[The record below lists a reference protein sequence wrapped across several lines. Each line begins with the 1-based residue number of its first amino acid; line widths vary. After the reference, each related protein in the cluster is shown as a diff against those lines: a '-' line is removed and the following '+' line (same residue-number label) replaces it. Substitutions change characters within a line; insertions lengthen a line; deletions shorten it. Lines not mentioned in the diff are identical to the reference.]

1 MLEAVEDRTV
11 DTLHSYNGPG
21 GIAIGL
27 EALRGLGW
35 TTSGLRLAHGYGLT
49 PMARHTLTHA
59 GTSPRCTRPRASGQA
74 SLVGSTLAV
83 CTLASW

>member
-1 MLEAVEDRTV
+1 MMLEAVEDRTV

-49 PMARHTLTHA
+49 PTARHTLTHLA
-59 GTSPRCTRPRASGQA
+59 PPPGARGLARAVKRALSGA
-74 SLVGSTLAV
+74 R
-83 CTLASW
+83 